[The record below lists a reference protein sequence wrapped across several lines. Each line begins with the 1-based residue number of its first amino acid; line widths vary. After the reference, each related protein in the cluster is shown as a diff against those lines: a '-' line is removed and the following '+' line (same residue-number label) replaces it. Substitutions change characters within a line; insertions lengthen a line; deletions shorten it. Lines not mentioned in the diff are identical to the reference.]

1 MTIHKTVLL
10 DETIEA
16 LNLKPGMVVVDA
28 TLGGGGHANVILE
41 KIGDGGT
48 LIAFDRDA
56 DAIER
61 FIKFLISNS
70 PASTRGDNRLPTRG
84 GQFPNKPQAINDQ
97 PRIDEQSSLR
107 VEAGKIQKIGNI
119 FLVNE
124 NFANLKNILVDLK
137 IEKVNAIVA
146 DLGISSDQ
154 LQDSNRGISFQNDAP
169 LDMRMDMTKGQTAAD
184 ILNTYDEQ
192 ELVRILKEFGDERH
206 ARTIAR
212 NIASERKK
220 NQILRTSQLVSIIE
234 RSVSGEYKRKKI
246 HFATKTFQA
255 LRIEVNRELESLS
268 SFLSQAVEL
277 LESSC
282 RLAII
287 TFHSGED
294 ALVKYKFRENARG
307 CICPP
312 EFPVCQCGRKPV
324 IKLIT
329 HKPIVPSEN
338 EVEENPRSRSAKL
351 RVIEKI

>member
-10 DETIEA
+10 EETIEA

-28 TLGGGGHANVILE
+28 TLGGGGHSREVLG
-41 KIGDGGT
+41 KIGENGM
-48 LIAFDRDA
+48 LISFDRD
-56 DAIER
+56 IEALKR
-61 FIKFLISNS
+61 FAEFPISNF
-70 PASTRGDNRLPTRG
+70 
-84 GQFPNKPQAINDQ
+84 QFPNKSQIVND
-97 PRIDEQSSLR
+97 
-107 VEAGKIQKIGNI
+107 KIQKIGNV
-119 FLVNE
+119 FLVHE
-124 NFANLKNILVDLK
+124 NFASLKNILADLK
-137 IEKVNAIVA
+137 IEKVDAIVA

-169 LDMRMDMTKGQTAAD
+169 LDMRMDRTKGQTAAD
-184 ILNTYDEQ
+184 ILKTYSEQ
-192 ELVRILKEFGDERH
+192 ELIKILKEFGDEKY
-206 ARTIAR
+206 AKSIVR
-212 NIASERKK
+212 NIVLERER
-220 NQILRTSQLVSIIE
+220 NEIVRTQQLVEIIE
-234 RSVSGEYKRKKI
+234 KSVPGEYKRKKI

-255 LRIEVNRELESLS
+255 LRIEVNQELESLD

-282 RLAII
+282 RLAVI

-294 ALVKYKFRENARG
+294 ALVKNKFRENARG

-312 EFPVCQCGRKPV
+312 EFPVCQCGIKPV

>member
-10 DETIEA
+10 NETIEA

-28 TLGGGGHANVILE
+28 TLGGGGHSREILK
-41 KIGDGGT
+41 KIGNDGE
-48 LIAFDRDA
+48 LIAIDA
-56 DAIER
+56 DAQAVDKFAE
-61 FIKFLISNS
+61 FLISNS
-70 PASTRGDNRLPTRG
+70 
-84 GQFPNKPQAINDQ
+84 QFPDKFQNTN
-97 PRIDEQSSLR
+97 S
-107 VEAGKIQKIGNI
+107 KIQKAGNI
-119 FLVNE
+119 YLVNE
-124 NFANLKNILVDLK
+124 NFASLKNILADLK
-137 IEKVNAIVA
+137 IEKVDAIVA

-169 LDMRMDMTKGQTAAD
+169 LDMRMDMAKGQTAAD

-192 ELVRILKEFGDERH
+192 ELARILKEFGDERH

-212 NIASERKK
+212 NITTERKK

-255 LRIEVNRELESLS
+255 LRIEVNRELESLG

-277 LESSC
+277 LEPSC

-324 IKLIT
+324 VKLIT

>member
-28 TLGGGGHANVILE
+28 TLGGGGHSREILK
-41 KIGDGGT
+41 KIGSNGE
-48 LIAFDRDA
+48 LIAIDA
-56 DAIER
+56 DVQAVDKFAE
-61 FIKFLISNS
+61 FLISN
-70 PASTRGDNRLPTRG
+70 LK
-84 GQFPNKPQAINDQ
+84 FPNKPQAINDQ

-119 FLVNE
+119 FLINE
-124 NFANLKNILVDLK
+124 NFASLKNILVDLK
-137 IEKVNAIVA
+137 IEKIDAIVA